1 VSPAPV
7 VTIGGQAA
15 DPTNVNFYAGPIPGS
30 ILGLLQ
36 INAVVP
42 VGAST
47 GVAVPVVVTI
57 GGNSTQAGVTLA
69 VHP

>member
-1 VSPAPV
+1 
-7 VTIGGQAA
+7 VTIGGQAV
-15 DPTNVNFYAGPIPGS
+15 DTTNTNYYAGPIPGS
-30 ILGLLQ
+30 MIGLLQ

-42 VGAST
+42 TGAST
-47 GVAVPVVVTI
+47 GVAVPVVITI